1 MAPKG
6 TQFEPKGYQN
16 DPKGCQRDAKSEP
29 EINKNTTKD
38 RNLEKGRKREVK
50 CTKFWGQFWH
60 IFDEKCIKKSMRKI
74 TQKNMSKNLK
84 IKQKNKHD
92 PIPKKE
98 DSEISSAKADPRK

>member
-1 MAPKG
+1 
-6 TQFEPKGYQN
+6 
-16 DPKGCQRDAKSEP
+16 
-29 EINKNTTKD
+29 
-38 RNLEKGRKREVK
+38 
-50 CTKFWGQFWH
+50 
-60 IFDEKCIKKSMRKI
+60 MRKT